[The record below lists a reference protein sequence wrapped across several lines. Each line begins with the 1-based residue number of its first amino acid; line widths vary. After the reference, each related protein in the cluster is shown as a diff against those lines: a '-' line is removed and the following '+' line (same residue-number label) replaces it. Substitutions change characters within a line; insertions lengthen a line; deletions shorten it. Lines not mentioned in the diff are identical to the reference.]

1 MKVLIKE
8 YLERVVDID
17 TDDSAEALREV
28 RAMVKDGDIILTPDD
43 FTGRDISIWNDNQE
57 VTF

>member
-17 TDDSAEALREV
+17 TDNSAEALREV

-57 VTF
+57 VKF

>member
-8 YLERVVDID
+8 YLERIVDID

-28 RAMVKDGDIILTPDD
+28 RGMVRDGDIILTPDD

>member
-1 MKVLIKE
+1 MKVLIRE
-8 YLERVVDID
+8 YLEKIVDID

-28 RAMVKDGDIILTPDD
+28 RGMVRDGDIILTPDD